1 MRRTALDPERIL
13 KSLIKAKGNR
23 SHAAKALGVDRT
35 TLIRA
40 CHSLKLWDRID
51 KELREKG
58 LPTYP
63 RPS

>member
-13 KSLIKAKGNR
+13 KALIKAKGNR
-23 SHAAKALGVDRT
+23 SHAAKAMGVDRT

-40 CHSLKLWDRID
+40 CHSLQLWDRID
-51 KELREKG
+51 RELVAKG